1 MINDEL
7 DDILKPKE
15 VPTAEAERQAQLLTG
30 TLAQLKRTRRFRQIK
45 MGALWVA
52 VFLIGVSL
60 GWLGLQREPAQLAIQ
75 SSSHAKTPEAPPL
88 LTAAQL
94 ELQAEK
100 SDDPVQTAQL
110 YRQAGDRFLEAQDLR
125 SALRCYRIHLN
136 EGGPDVLAVLASDS
150 WLLMNLKTTN
160 DSRR

>member
-1 MINDEL
+1 MNDEL
-7 DDILKPKE
+7 DYILKPRE
-15 VPTAEAERQAQLLTG
+15 VPTAPAERQAQLLASTM
-30 TLAQLKRTRRFRQIK
+30 TQLKRARRLRQVK
-45 MGALWVA
+45 EGGLWVA

-60 GWLGLQREPAQLAIQ
+60 GWLGLQREPKQLAIQ
-75 SSSHAKTPEAPPL
+75 TAPQATAPEAPPL

-136 EGGPDVLAVLASDS
+136 EGGPDVHAVLASDS

-160 DSRR
+160 LTRR

>member
-1 MINDEL
+1 MNDDL
-7 DDILKPKE
+7 DDILRPKE
-15 VPTAEAERQAQLLTG
+15 VPVSTAERQKLLLTS
-30 TLAQLKRTRRFRQIK
+30 TMAQLKRTRRFNQVRSA
-45 MGALWVA
+45 ALWSA
-52 VFLIGVSL
+52 VFLLGVSL
-60 GWLGLQREPAQLAIQ
+60 GWLGLQRDHTQQAIQ
-75 SSSHAKTPEAPPL
+75 TAPQANEPEVPPL

-100 SDDPVQTAQL
+100 SDDPAQSAKL

-160 DSRR
+160 QIRR

>member
-1 MINDEL
+1 MNDEL
-7 DDILKPKE
+7 DDILKPRE
-15 VPTAEAERQAQLLTG
+15 VPTASAEHQAQLLAG
-30 TLAQLKRTRRFRQIK
+30 TMTQLKRTRRLRQVK
-45 MGALWVA
+45 MVALWVA

-60 GWLGLQREPAQLAIQ
+60 GWLGLQREPKQLAIQ
-75 SSSHAKTPEAPPL
+75 PAPQATAPEAPPL

-110 YRQAGDRFLEAQDLR
+110 YRQAGDRFLEAQDMR

-136 EGGPDVLAVLASDS
+136 EGGPDVRAVLASDS

-160 DSRR
+160 VTRR

>member
-1 MINDEL
+1 MNDEL
-7 DDILKPKE
+7 DDMLKPRE
-15 VPTAEAERQAQLLTG
+15 VPAAPAERQAQLLAG
-30 TLAQLKRTRRFRQIK
+30 TMTQLKRTRRLSQVK

-60 GWLGLQREPAQLAIQ
+60 GWPGLQREPKQLAIQ
-75 SSSHAKTPEAPPL
+75 TAPQATAPEATRL

-136 EGGPDVLAVLASDS
+136 EGGPDVHAVLASDS
-150 WLLMNLKTTN
+150 WLLMNLKTNVT
-160 DSRR
+160 RR

>member
-1 MINDEL
+1 MNDEL
-7 DDILKPKE
+7 DDILKPGE
-15 VPTAEAERQAQLLTG
+15 VSAAPAERQAQLLVC
-30 TLAQLKRTRRFRQIK
+30 TLAQLKRARRLRQVK

-60 GWLGLQREPAQLAIQ
+60 GWFGVQREPSQVVVQTASQ
-75 SSSHAKTPEAPPL
+75 AKTREAPPL
-88 LTAAQL
+88 LTAAQI

-136 EGGPDVLAVLASDS
+136 EGGPDVHAVMASDS
-150 WLLMNLKTTN
+150 WLLMNLKTNVT
-160 DSRR
+160 RR

>member
-1 MINDEL
+1 MNDDL
-7 DDILKPKE
+7 DDILEPKE
-15 VPTAEAERQAQLLTG
+15 VPVSTAERQTQLLTS
-30 TLAQLKRTRRFRQIK
+30 TIAQLKRTRRLTQVRS
-45 MGALWVA
+45 GALWAA
-52 VFLIGVSL
+52 VFLLGVSL
-60 GWLGLQREPAQLAIQ
+60 GWLGLQRDHTQLAIQ
-75 SSSHAKTPEAPPL
+75 TAPQATAPEVPLL

-100 SDDPVQTAQL
+100 TDDLVQSAKF

-150 WLLMNLKTTN
+150 WLLMNLKTNVT
-160 DSRR
+160 RR

>member
-1 MINDEL
+1 MNDDL
-7 DDILKPKE
+7 DDILKPRPIPK
-15 VPTAEAERQAQLLTG
+15 ASADRQTQLLTG
-30 TLAQLKRTRRFRQIK
+30 TIVHLKRTRRIRQVQL
-45 MGALWVA
+45 ATLWAA
-52 VFLIGVSL
+52 VFLVGVSI
-60 GWLGLQREPAQLAIQ
+60 GWLGLQREPTQMAKQTVP
-75 SSSHAKTPEAPPL
+75 SSTAPEDPPL

-100 SDDPVQTAQL
+100 TDDPAQSAQL

-160 DSRR
+160 QIRR

>member
-1 MINDEL
+1 MNDEL
-7 DDILKPKE
+7 EDILKPGE
-15 VPTAEAERQAQLLTG
+15 VPAASAERQAQLLAG
-30 TLAQLKRTRRFRQIK
+30 TMTQLKRTRRLRQVQ

-60 GWLGLQREPAQLAIQ
+60 GWLGLQREPTQLAIQ
-75 SSSHAKTPEAPPL
+75 ATTHAKTSESPPL

-125 SALRCYRIHLN
+125 SALRRYRIHLN
-136 EGGPDVLAVLASDS
+136 EGGPDVHAVLASDS
-150 WLLMNLKTTN
+150 WLLMNLKTNVT
-160 DSRR
+160 RR